1 MSTAPPSILIKKIY
15 TGTFPDNMTQ
25 RELKKLIAARLDA
38 VRRAHGWANNF
49 FAKQAGIS
57 EQQWRN
63 YKMGDNF
70 VPTPHL
76 LRMIAITGIR
86 SEYILENDRS
96 RIPAELLERIQK
108 AEADPNWVYQAEP
121 EPRQPRRRRA

>member
-1 MSTAPPSILIKKIY
+1 MSTLSPSILIKKSYI
-15 TGTFPDNMTQ
+15 GTFPLAMKQ
-25 RELKKLIAARLDA
+25 RELKKLISARLDA
-38 VRRAHGWANNF
+38 VRRAHGWANNV

-76 LRMIAITGIR
+76 LRMIAVTGIR
-86 SEYILENDRS
+86 SEFILENDRT
-96 RIPAELLERIQK
+96 RIQK
-108 AEADPNWVYQAEP
+108 AEADPNWIYRAEP
-121 EPRQPRRRRA
+121 EPDVPEPRRTGRGRA